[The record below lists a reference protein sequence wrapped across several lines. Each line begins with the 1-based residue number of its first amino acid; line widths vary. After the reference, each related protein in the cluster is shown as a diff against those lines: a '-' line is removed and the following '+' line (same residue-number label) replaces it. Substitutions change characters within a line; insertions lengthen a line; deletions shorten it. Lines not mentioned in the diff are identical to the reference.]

1 MTLPTNFTITTID
14 GILLIYCF
22 KVEAGKVKVAVC
34 ISVAENLST
43 VVSVDNVNVPADTFK
58 NFLTNG
64 LVTTTS
70 QLINLAARMKTLSE
84 NLKTITCPSFT
95 KMAVSI
101 LKERINILTE
111 CSPESEKQRK
121 LEFVLE
127 QAKLL
132 TKSKFHCHYSPGL
145 TIMSYIRFMQKVQQ
159 LITL

>member
-1 MTLPTNFTITTID
+1 M
-14 GILLIYCF
+14 
-22 KVEAGKVKVAVC
+22 AG
-34 ISVAENLST
+34 NLST
-43 VVSVDNVNVPADTFK
+43 IVNVVNVNVPAETLKDL
-58 NFLTNG
+58 LTNG

-70 QLINLAARMKTLSE
+70 QLINLAARMKTWSE
-84 NLKTITCPSFT
+84 NLKTCPSFT